1 VSNSRYD
8 VIVVGSGSAGGV
20 LAARL
25 SEDAGRSVLLLE
37 AGPDYLSVENLPD
50 EIRNGLATGADLAVG
65 TDHDWQF
72 TGRATDE
79 QAEMNVPRGKIL
91 GGTSAINGQVFLR
104 GVPDDYDGWASRGNN
119 EWSFK
124 KLLPFFRKL
133 ESDQDFSDDWH
144 GNNGPIPV
152 RRNQRDSLTPDQ
164 VAFYDACLAL
174 GYPECEDHNNPD
186 GWGVGPLPL
195 NDVDGLRWSTAI
207 GYIEP
212 IRHRMNL
219 TIRGDSMVHRVLF
232 EDKRAVGVIVES
244 GGETFEVTGD
254 EIVLS
259 AGPIASPQLLML
271 SGIGPAAHLAEFGID
286 SLVDLPGVGQNLR
299 DHPSVH
305 IAYKT
310 PPDYVIA
317 PDYPGAQKVAL
328 RYTAPGSDAHLDM
341 ITVMRFRYETSE
353 AVLSTGL
360 YLERSSG
367 ELRLQSADADV
378 QPYVDYNYL
387 SDESDLRRLR
397 DGLKLNMELAKEENF
412 RGVIGEL
419 VHPAPGIA
427 DDEDA
432 LNLWIRRNVG
442 TMHHASGTA
451 KMGPDSDLMA
461 VVDQYGRVK
470 GVGGLR
476 VCDGSIMPDCI
487 RANTNVTIMMMG
499 ERIADFMRNES

>member
-1 VSNSRYD
+1 M
-8 VIVVGSGSAGGV
+8 

-25 SEDAGRSVLLLE
+25 SEDPERSVLLLE
-37 AGPDYLSVENLPD
+37 AGPDYLSVGNLPD

-72 TGRATDE
+72 IGRATDD
-79 QAEMNVPRGKIL
+79 QTEMRVPRGKIL

-104 GVPDDYDGWASRGNN
+104 GVPDDYDGWASNGNE
-119 EWSFK
+119 EWSFE

-133 ESDQDFSDDWH
+133 ESDQDYSDDWH
-144 GNNGPIPV
+144 GNDGPIPV
-152 RRNQRDSLTPDQ
+152 RRNRRDSLTKDQ
-164 VAFYDACLAL
+164 IAFFDACLAS
-174 GYPECEDHNNPD
+174 GYPECPDHNNPD

-195 NDVDGLRWSTAI
+195 NDVDGLRWSTAM

-232 EDKRAVGVIVES
+232 EAQRAVGVVVVS
-244 GGETFEVTGD
+244 GGETFEMLGD

-259 AGPIASPQLLML
+259 AGAIASPQLLML
-271 SGIGPAAHLAEFGID
+271 SGIGPANHLAEFGIE
-286 SLVDLPGVGQNLR
+286 SLVDAPGVGQNLR

-310 PPDYVIA
+310 PPEYVI
-317 PDYPGAQKVAL
+317 PSDYPGAQKVAL
-328 RYTAPGSDAHLDM
+328 RYTASGSDADLDM

-353 AVLSTGL
+353 AVLSAGL
-360 YLERSSG
+360 FLERSSG
-367 ELRLQSADADV
+367 EVRLQSLDASA
-378 QPYVDYNYL
+378 QPTVDYNYL

-397 DGLKLNMELAKEENF
+397 DGLKLNMELAKQESFNH
-412 RGVIGEL
+412 VIGEL
-419 VHPAPGIA
+419 IDPEPSIV

-432 LNLWIRRNVG
+432 LNMWIRKNVG

-451 KMGPDSDLMA
+451 KMGPESDPMA

-470 GVGGLR
+470 GVDGLR

-487 RANTNVTIMMMG
+487 RANTNVTIMMIG
-499 ERIADFMRNES
+499 ERIADFMRNGS

>member
-1 VSNSRYD
+1 
-8 VIVVGSGSAGGV
+8 VVGSGSAGGA

-25 SEDAGRSVLLLE
+25 SEDPERSVLLLE
-37 AGPDYLSVENLPD
+37 AGPDYLSVDNLPD

-72 TGRATDE
+72 VGRATDD
-79 QAEMNVPRGKIL
+79 QPEMHVPRGKIL
-91 GGTSAINGQVFLR
+91 GGTSAINGQVYLR
-104 GVPDDYDGWASRGNN
+104 GVPDDYDDWASWGND
-119 EWSFK
+119 EWSFE

-144 GNNGPIPV
+144 GNAGPIPV

-164 VAFYDACLAL
+164 IAFYDACLAA
-174 GYPECEDHNNPD
+174 GYPECADHNNPD

-195 NDVDGLRWSTAI
+195 NDVDGLRWSTAM

-212 IRHRMNL
+212 VRHRMNL

-232 EDKRAVGVIVES
+232 EGKRAVGVVVES
-244 GGETFEVTGD
+244 GEETFEVWGD

-286 SLVDLPGVGQNLR
+286 SIVDSPGVGQNLR
-299 DHPSVH
+299 DHPTVH

-310 PPDYVIA
+310 PPGYAIPA
-317 PDYPGAQKVAL
+317 DYPGAQKVAL
-328 RYTAPGSDAHLDM
+328 RYTAEGSDAHLDM

-353 AVLSTGL
+353 AILSAGL

-367 ELRLQSADADV
+367 EIRLQSGDASV

-387 SDESDLRRLR
+387 ADDSDLNRLR
-397 DGLKLNMELAKEENF
+397 NGLKLNMELAKQEKF
-412 RGVIGEL
+412 SDVIGEL
-419 VHPAPGIA
+419 VNPAPDII

-432 LNLWIRRNVG
+432 LNLWIRQNVG
-442 TMHHASGTA
+442 TMHHTSGTA
-451 KMGPDSDLMA
+451 KMGPDSDSMA

-470 GVGGLR
+470 GVESLR

-487 RANTNVTIMMMG
+487 RANTNVTIMMIG
-499 ERIADFMRNES
+499 ERIADFIRNGS